1 MRVEIWVL
9 IFHGG
14 FQMSQNFPISK
25 LTLALLTLPL
35 ASLSHAAGLDR
46 SGQDTTAFFQ
56 DGTYAEAVYT
66 YVDADV
72 TGVDNKGNKTGDI
85 AEAYDFFR
93 YGVKTDVNDRF
104 SVGVLYDEPWGAA
117 AKYRGENEF
126 TGVAGDV
133 GTGAIQQVAQE
144 AVAKTKAKIAEVEGL
159 RDSRNPQG
167 LDPLVYQTAL
177 DGLNDTVANYENLAS
192 APSLDTYNQLVEE
205 TRQKLQETEDT
216 LNLVGDFI
224 GEDAKSD
231 AKDLLAKNK
240 EDAIT
245 AEAARDAVANL
256 LSIDEAT
263 NVEVRSN
270 TLSLIGGAKFGANNQ
285 FQIYGGPVAQRLKA
299 DVKLRGNAYQ
309 GATGYNAHVAP
320 DIDYGYLLGFSYS
333 KPEIA
338 LKAALTYRS
347 EIDHSLAAYENFPAL
362 AIRGQNP
369 ESYNKFEVTTPESVN
384 FDFQTGINPT
394 TLATAKVRWV
404 PWSDFKISPPAYS
417 GAAGVPLVDY
427 SDDQWVVELGLGKRL
442 ADNLAVS
449 GSIGWDSGAGDP
461 TTSLGP
467 IEGYYSVGLGAK
479 YDVTKN
485 WAVSAGGKYLWF
497 GDAKGSLPTGDIV
510 SNFKD
515 NEGYIVGVKLSYQ
528 DK

>member
-1 MRVEIWVL
+1 
-9 IFHGG
+9 
-14 FQMSQNFPISK
+14 MSQNFPISK

-72 TGVDNKGNKTGDI
+72 TGVDNNGNKTGDI

-117 AKYRGENEF
+117 AKYRGDNEF

-133 GTGAIQQVAQE
+133 GVGAIQQVAQNAIGNTNKKIEKLQKFQEDYDPKNPGLVDSTVFEE
-144 AVAKTKAKIAEVEGL
+144 ALK
-159 RDSRNPQG
+159 
-167 LDPLVYQTAL
+167 
-177 DGLNDTVANYENLAS
+177 GLNSTLESYTNLKD
-192 APSLDTYNQLVEE
+192 APSLDEYNNIIDTTRDKLAALEKTLDGISAFPGLVNPELLDE
-205 TRQKLQETEDT
+205 
-216 LNLVGDFI
+216 
-224 GEDAKSD
+224 AKQ
-231 AKDLLAKNK
+231 LLAENK
-240 EDAIT
+240 ADAAD

-461 TTSLGP
+461 TSSLGP